1 MLNSDITS
9 VVHELWPA
17 TIRQVVLKVQ
27 QERLK
32 YEKYGTAFIAWLWVY
47 LAHVLIILDWTTGV
61 LIILL
66 QLICNII
73 GQNEFNIMQT

>member
-9 VVHELWPA
+9 VVHEHWPA

-47 LAHVLIILDWTTGV
+47 LAHVLIIL
-61 LIILL
+61 L

>member
-9 VVHELWPA
+9 VAHELWPA

-32 YEKYGTAFIAWLWVY
+32 YEKYGTAFISWLWVY